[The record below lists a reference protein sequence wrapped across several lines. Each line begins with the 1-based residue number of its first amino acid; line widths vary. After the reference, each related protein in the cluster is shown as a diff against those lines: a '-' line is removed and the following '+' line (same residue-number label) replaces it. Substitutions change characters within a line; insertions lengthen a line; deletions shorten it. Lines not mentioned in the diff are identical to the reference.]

1 VSTPLLPRAKNSP
14 HARPDSI
21 PMSTDPAPL
30 PQPEPA
36 LATATRTTIAGLSG
50 LVGTHL
56 GYTSWHGIAQERVD
70 HFAEATL
77 DDQWIHVDVERA
89 KAGPFGGTIVH
100 GFLTLSLG
108 PVLLDDLLHVEDA
121 SRTINYGLERV
132 RFPAPVPVGSRVR
145 LGAELSSLEQV
156 SGGVQ
161 AALALTFELEGS
173 AKPGCV
179 GTLLLRFVRD

>member
-1 VSTPLLPRAKNSP
+1 M
-14 HARPDSI
+14 SI
-21 PMSTDPAPL
+21 DPARL
-30 PQPEPA
+30 PTPEPV
-36 LATATRTTIAGLSG
+36 TATQTTIAGLSG
-50 LVGTHL
+50 IVGKHL

-70 HFAEATL
+70 RFAEATL

-100 GFLTLSLG
+100 GFLTLSLA
-108 PVLLDDLLHVEDA
+108 PVLLDELLRVEDA

-161 AALALTFELEGS
+161 TVLAFTFELEGS
-173 AKPGCV
+173 AKPCCV
-179 GTLLLRFVRD
+179 GELVLRFVRD

>member
-1 VSTPLLPRAKNSP
+1 
-14 HARPDSI
+14 
-21 PMSTDPAPL
+21 MSTDPARL
-30 PQPEPA
+30 PKPEPVP
-36 LATATRTTIAGLSG
+36 ATSTTIAGLSG

-56 GYTSWHGIAQERVD
+56 GYTSWQAITQAQVD
-70 HFAEATL
+70 SFAEATW

-100 GFLTLSLG
+100 GFLTLSLA